1 MGANRGGFTRGQ
13 FLKVAAGVAAGV
25 LFSHDAAAEPPSRLG
40 PGIAYPSPGR
50 FGLVHNFTSRPDLH
64 PPNASVRP
72 GTAWGRGGQVGL
84 WFLSVVSTVPP
95 GRGGEPGLL
104 ILDGLGEPVWFKVL
118 PQGRTA
124 VNLRVQTY
132 RGQPVL
138 TWYEGTGSLGEGVI
152 MDSSYREIARVKA
165 GNGRQVNPHE
175 FLLTPQGTALI
186 TASPSIVSADLT
198 SVGGSKSGR
207 VADSV
212 IQEIEIQTGQVLLEW
227 RALEHVPVSES
238 YMWPGNGV
246 YDYMHA
252 NSIDVTPDGNLLVS
266 GRHTW
271 ALYKLERQ
279 SGRVLW
285 RLGGK
290 KSDFKMGHGTQ
301 FAWQHDGRQVDEKTV
316 TVFDDGAAFFAGNH
330 HFRTTHAQS
339 RGLALSVDD
348 AARTVT
354 LGRSYRHH
362 PPLSTGG
369 YGSMQTLGD
378 GNLVIGWGNLPE
390 FSEFTAGGRLVGELD
405 LPVGYASYRVYR
417 KPWQGTPT
425 ERPALAVTRRRGGLG
440 ATVYASWNGSTEYS
454 AWRVRAGAHP
464 SALQT
469 LIAHRRT
476 GFETAIDIAL
486 GGGYVE
492 VTALDS
498 SGRALARSPQVK
510 L

>member
-1 MGANRGGFTRGQ
+1 MGANTGGFTRGQ
-13 FLKVAAGVAAGV
+13 FLKVAAGAAAGV
-25 LFSHDAAAEPPSRLG
+25 LFSDDAAAEPPSRLG
-40 PGIAYPSPGR
+40 PGIAYTSPGR

-64 PPNASVRP
+64 PPNAGVRP
-72 GTAWGRGGQVGL
+72 GMAWGRGGQVGL

-95 GRGGEPGLL
+95 GRGGEPGL
-104 ILDGLGEPVWFKVL
+104 
-118 PQGRTA
+118 
-124 VNLRVQTY
+124 
-132 RGQPVL
+132 
-138 TWYEGTGSLGEGVI
+138 
-152 MDSSYREIARVKA
+152 
-165 GNGRQVNPHE
+165 
-175 FLLTPQGTALI
+175 
-186 TASPSIVSADLT
+186 
-198 SVGGSKSGR
+198 
-207 VADSV
+207 
-212 IQEIEIQTGQVLLEW
+212 LLEW

-290 KSDFKMGHGTQ
+290 KSDFRMGHGAQ
-301 FAWQHDGRQVDEKTV
+301 FAWQHDGRQVDEKTI

-354 LGRSYRHH
+354 LARSYRHH

-378 GNLVIGWGNLPE
+378 GNVVIGWGNLPE

-405 LPVGYASYRVYR
+405 LPVGYASYRAYR

-425 ERPALAVTRRRGGLG
+425 ERPDLAVTRRRGGRG

-464 SALQT
+464 SALQA

-486 GGGYVE
+486 GSGYVE